1 MDGVPISP
9 RTPSFGKQK
18 GKSYGKG
25 KGKAHGFPSQSFNK
39 GKGMAKTGKGFQGQ
53 SKGNKGKTV
62 DTFIIYNG
70 STALDTSHTATG
82 QNPVPKASAVPLPQN
97 SYNGEVQPK
106 EKASKQTMRLI
117 QHMEAKFQAKV
128 AKALAKPVKGAGLKE
143 GATKKSAPP
152 DAAAGQ
158 EQEDRQAK
166 VAKTLAKPVKG
177 AGLKEG
183 ATKKSAPPDAAAGQ
197 EQEDRQAMQVD
208 EDANRSS
215 LNQKLKD
222 KLDQPLAALIEE
234 DAKSSS
240 SKNGKPRPY
249 PAPQVSRDIKADASK
264 GGTKPR
270 IKPAVPG
277 ELTVP
282 QFHALNDVVDQMDA
296 ALASDTEKRILQS
309 DLMVYSQAL
318 MSIANMA
325 VQ

>member
-1 MDGVPISP
+1 MKTVRLATVDMDGVPISP
-9 RTPSFGKQK
+9 RTPSFVKQK

-53 SKGNKGKTV
+53 SKGNKGKAV
-62 DTFIIYNG
+62 DTFTIY
-70 STALDTSHTATG
+70 
-82 QNPVPKASAVPLPQN
+82 NPVPKASAVPLLQN

-128 AKALAKPVKGAGLKE
+128 AKV
-143 GATKKSAPP
+143 
-152 DAAAGQ
+152 
-158 EQEDRQAK
+158 
-166 VAKTLAKPVKG
+166 LAKPVKG

-215 LNQKLKD
+215 LNQKLSE

-240 SKNGKPRPY
+240 SKNGKPPPY

-264 GGTKPR
+264 GETKPV

-282 QFHALNDVVDQMDA
+282 QFHALNDLVDQMDA

-325 VQ
+325 AQ

>member
-1 MDGVPISP
+1 MKTVRLATVDMDGVPISP

-53 SKGNKGKTV
+53 SKGNKGKAV
-62 DTFIIYNG
+62 DTFTIYNG
-70 STALDTSHTATG
+70 STALDTSHIATG

-128 AKALAKPVKGAGLKE
+128 AKV
-143 GATKKSAPP
+143 
-152 DAAAGQ
+152 
-158 EQEDRQAK
+158 
-166 VAKTLAKPVKG
+166 LAKPVKG

-197 EQEDRQAMQVD
+197 EQEDRQAMQVA

-215 LNQKLKD
+215 LN
-222 KLDQPLAALIEE
+222 
-234 DAKSSS
+234 
-240 SKNGKPRPY
+240 
-249 PAPQVSRDIKADASK
+249 
-264 GGTKPR
+264 
-270 IKPAVPG
+270 
-277 ELTVP
+277 
-282 QFHALNDVVDQMDA
+282 
-296 ALASDTEKRILQS
+296 
-309 DLMVYSQAL
+309 
-318 MSIANMA
+318 
-325 VQ
+325 

>member
-1 MDGVPISP
+1 
-9 RTPSFGKQK
+9 
-18 GKSYGKG
+18 
-25 KGKAHGFPSQSFNK
+25 
-39 GKGMAKTGKGFQGQ
+39 
-53 SKGNKGKTV
+53 
-62 DTFIIYNG
+62 
-70 STALDTSHTATG
+70 
-82 QNPVPKASAVPLPQN
+82 
-97 SYNGEVQPK
+97 
-106 EKASKQTMRLI
+106 
-117 QHMEAKFQAKV
+117 
-128 AKALAKPVKGAGLKE
+128 
-143 GATKKSAPP
+143 
-152 DAAAGQ
+152 
-158 EQEDRQAK
+158 
-166 VAKTLAKPVKG
+166 
-177 AGLKEG
+177 
-183 ATKKSAPPDAAAGQ
+183 
-197 EQEDRQAMQVD
+197 MQVD

-240 SKNGKPRPY
+240 SKNGKPPPY